1 MRLPAPIALPRRRA
15 AAVAVGL
22 LVAALAGGCG
32 LARLWEPSRDQV
44 LQRILPSAVQVV
56 LEQQE
61 GRRVR
66 SGSGVTI
73 AARPAERGYDC
84 FVLTSGHFVAGMDGK
99 RQAYVLFDRHR
110 SAGRRTPATVVAH
123 RNTADVDLA
132 VLRTRTDEECAIARP
147 GSPAALG
154 EPIWVVAFPWGRQ
167 MTLTSGIISQ
177 VRLSLDGGQGESST
191 RLMVDALVGYGS
203 SGGGVYEGR
212 TGRLIGV
219 VEGYNTARVTATAS
233 AGEAPW
239 YIDVPMPG
247 QTFVTPLADIQR
259 FLLEIGRADLF
270 PSGSS

>member
-1 MRLPAPIALPRRRA
+1 MKRPAPTALTPARA
-15 AAVAVGL
+15 AA
-22 LVAALAGGCG
+22 AALLAMFLGGGCS

-44 LQRILPSAVQVV
+44 LQRIIPSAVQVV

-73 AARPAERGYDC
+73 AARPTGRGYEC
-84 FVLTSGHFVAGMDGK
+84 FVLTAGHFVTGMEGK
-99 RQAYVLFDRHR
+99 RQTYVLFDRHR
-110 SAGRRTPATVVAH
+110 SAGRRFPATVVAH
-123 RNTADVDLA
+123 RNTAEVDLA
-132 VLRTRTDEECAIARP
+132 VLRMETEEECAIARP
-147 GSPAALG
+147 GRQPVLG

-177 VRLSLDGGQGESST
+177 VRLSLDGGEGESST

-233 AGEAPW
+233 AGETPW
-239 YIDVPMPG
+239 YIDLPMPG
-247 QTFVTPLADIQR
+247 QTFVTPLADIER
-259 FLLEIGRADLF
+259 FLGEIGRPDLF